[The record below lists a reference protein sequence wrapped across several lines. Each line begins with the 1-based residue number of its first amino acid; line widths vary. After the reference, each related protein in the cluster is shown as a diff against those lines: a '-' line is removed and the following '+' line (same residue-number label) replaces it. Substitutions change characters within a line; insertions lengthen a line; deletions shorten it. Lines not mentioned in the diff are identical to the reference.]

1 MRSGNQDLIQKRNKG
16 NSWEED
22 DDDDNDEDSDDS
34 NDDEGK
40 SQEA

>member
-1 MRSGNQDLIQKRNKG
+1 MRLGNQDLIQKRNKG
-16 NSWEED
+16 NFWEED

-40 SQEA
+40 F